1 MKDSHKLGTQT
12 LADLYDCDPKQL
24 DDPDVICRLM
34 VEAAQRAGAHIVG
47 HSFHHFSPQGVS
59 GVLILA
65 ESHFA
70 IHTWPE
76 HAYAALD
83 LFTCGNT
90 ISAEACLPY
99 LIEAFHSARHTCT
112 CITRGAVPADLRA
125 AS

>member
-1 MKDSHKLGTQT
+1 MKDSYKLGTQT

-24 DDPDVICRLM
+24 NDPEVICRLM

-47 HSFHHFSPQGVS
+47 HSFHHFSPHGVS

-76 HAYAALD
+76 HGYAALD

-90 ISAEACLPY
+90 ISADSCLPY
-99 LIEAFHSARHTCT
+99 LIEAFHSTRHTCT
-112 CITRGAVPADLRA
+112 CIARGAVPADLGA